1 MFALPQTATS
11 PDGAILFQV
20 LNGRWICAV
29 LIDVDH
35 PGRQVAGMSQGPT
48 EEAFGRCSVTS
59 GSEKEIDGLS
69 RGIDRSIE
77 VPLLAFHLDVR
88 LIEAPALVGWL
99 QMPPAAL
106 VQFGPVE
113 LDPPPDT
120 AGADGQTSF
129 CGNLT
134 HLGKRKWVPQ
144 IPTHAPHDDV
154 TWIMS
159 PFEGIG
165 CGNRHVS
172 PYQRAAIGFSQRNL
186 FSSLH

>member
-106 VQFGPVE
+106 VQFGSVE

-120 AGADGQTSF
+120 AGTDEHASF
-129 CGNLT
+129 NGHLT
-134 HLGKRKWVPQ
+134 HLCYGERVPE
-144 IPTHAPHDDV
+144 IPAHTPQDNV
-154 TWIMS
+154 TRIMS
-159 PFEGIG
+159 PFEWIA
-165 CGNRHVS
+165 CGDRHVS
-172 PYQRAAIGFSQRNL
+172 RYQTRLAGFRNGTKQTPK
-186 FSSLH
+186 

>member
-1 MFALPQTATS
+1 
-11 PDGAILFQV
+11 
-20 LNGRWICAV
+20 
-29 LIDVDH
+29 
-35 PGRQVAGMSQGPT
+35 
-48 EEAFGRCSVTS
+48 
-59 GSEKEIDGLS
+59 
-69 RGIDRSIE
+69 
-77 VPLLAFHLDVR
+77 
-88 LIEAPALVGWL
+88 
-99 QMPPAAL
+99 MPPAAL

-134 HLGKRKWVPQ
+134 HLGQRKWVPQ

-154 TWIMS
+154 TWIVS

-172 PYQRAAIGFSQRNL
+172 PYQRAAIGFSQRNPFAERWICSIRQECLSKLIL
-186 FSSLH
+186 FGEASLRRALTEYIEHHHFERNHQGKGNLLLFPAINVPPKFRTVHRRDRLGGLLKFYSRVA